1 MKIRKYRA
9 PTMREALAEA
19 KKELGPDALIL
30 ATRELR
36 RGVLGSEVE
45 VTAAIDDGSDAAVE
59 PATLPAQSYGPSS
72 YGPSKGGPSFTSAA
86 GAAATQ
92 AVQAQGLA
100 EIDVE
105 RIIAPLRAELRSLR
119 SMMRPMAEV
128 GHELSSLRESLARPP
143 VAEPVSLESLA
154 GRTITAPTQ
163 RRVIVLVGPTGV
175 GKTTTLAK
183 LAARDALVDRRRV
196 ALISLDDYR
205 IGGAEQI
212 RTYADLIGVP
222 VELVSEPGRLR
233 ATVDRL
239 RDAERIYVDT
249 AGRSPRDRESM
260 WALERALGGVGDVEV
275 HLAIAAGTPAAQFD
289 LMVRRHRA
297 LNPSRLLFTKLDEAA
312 DLGELVR
319 APARLDLPV
328 TWITTGQRV
337 PEDFETATADRLA
350 DLASGAAHIGE
361 EEAA

>member
-1 MKIRKYRA
+1 VKIRKYRA

-19 KKELGPDALIL
+19 KRELGPDALIL

-59 PATLPAQSYGPSS
+59 PAPLPAQSYGPSS
-72 YGPSKGGPSFTSAA
+72 YGPSKGGPV
-86 GAAATQ
+86 AAA
-92 AVQAQGLA
+92 AAPAPSSLA

-196 ALISLDDYR
+196 ALVSLDDYR

-249 AGRSPRDRESM
+249 AGRSPRDRESL
-260 WALERALGGVGDVEV
+260 WALERALGGVGDVEI
-275 HLAIAAGTPAAQFD
+275 HLAVAAGTPAATID
-289 LMVRRHRA
+289 LIVRRHRA
-297 LNPSRLLFTKLDEAA
+297 LNPSRLLFTKLDEAG

-337 PEDFETATADRLA
+337 PEDFETATPDRLA